1 MDTIHSADVGRQV
14 LITGAAG
21 YLGSVLV
28 PALAARYTL
37 RLVDRHVPAHAGGI
51 QAICLDVQDVALL
64 RRVCAGID
72 TVVHLA
78 GEARTDGSW
87 ESLRTNNVWGT
98 AAVFEAA
105 HDACCR
111 RVIFASS
118 MHAASGH
125 GAQLPV
131 RSEGAPRPSGAYGF
145 TKAWGECLA
154 SYYAE
159 RHGLSI
165 LCLRLGWVMALA
177 DPKPGVRRSQRKWV
191 LSEGDLVRLIIAA
204 IEAPES
210 VRFGVFHGVSDNREK
225 GLDIS
230 DSRLVLGYQPQD
242 DAYEMLLPRESV
254 LSRSSGWA
262 ARRANILRRG
272 R

>member
-1 MDTIHSADVGRQV
+1 MDTIRSADEGRQV
-14 LITGAAG
+14 LVTGAAG

-28 PALAARYTL
+28 PALTAHYTL
-37 RLVDRHVPAHAGGI
+37 RLVDRHVPAHAGGMQI
-51 QAICLDVQDVALL
+51 ICLDVQDVTLL
-64 RRVCAGID
+64 RIACAGIN

-87 ESLRTNNVWGT
+87 ENLRTNNIWGT
-98 AAVFEAA
+98 AAVLEAA
-105 HDACCR
+105 HDAGCR

-125 GAQLPV
+125 GAQIPV
-131 RSEGAPRPSGAYGF
+131 PTGGTPRPSGAYGF

-177 DPKPGVRRSQRKWV
+177 HPRPGVRKNQRKWV
-191 LSEGDLVRLIIAA
+191 LSEGDLVRLITAA

-210 VRFGVFHGVSDNREK
+210 VRFGVFHGISDNREK

-242 DAYEMLLPRESV
+242 DAYEMVLPREPI
-254 LSRSSGWA
+254 LSRLSGWA
-262 ARRANILRRG
+262 TRRANILICRR
-272 R
+272 